1 MLLSQLAAIR
11 IQVEWSHRVV
21 SCHEDI
27 SAGQGG
33 VVLDSGEKLEA
44 DLVVA
49 TDGVGTRSHG
59 LVVGRMVEAKSVVMQ
74 FMDGVSG

>member
-1 MLLSQLAAIR
+1 
-11 IQVEWSHRVV
+11 
-21 SCHEDI
+21 
-27 SAGQGG
+27 
-33 VVLDSGEKLEA
+33 VLDSGEKLEA